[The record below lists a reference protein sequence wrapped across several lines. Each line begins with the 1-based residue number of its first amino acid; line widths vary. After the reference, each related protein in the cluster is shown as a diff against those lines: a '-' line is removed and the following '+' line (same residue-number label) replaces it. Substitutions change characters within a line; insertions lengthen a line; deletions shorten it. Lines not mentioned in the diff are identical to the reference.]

1 MIVRRMSTTSAYTE
15 SKSLNYCINLLQK
28 RAYEQY
34 IATLLLPPNIRRCG
48 FAIRAF
54 NVEISS
60 IRDQVSARN
69 VGLGRTVFW
78 QELVHKLFE
87 RGSHIPNHPVAK
99 ELSYVIQNVSLFILS
114 YFFLQHLKKKEI
126 FYFSIRYLKNFFKG

>member
-1 MIVRRMSTTSAYTE
+1 MIVRRMSTTSAHTE

-69 VGLGRTVFW
+69 AGLGRTVFW

-87 RGSHIPNHPVAK
+87 RGGQPQGSHIPNHPVAK
-99 ELSYVIQNVSLFILS
+99 ELSYVIQNVSLFALS
-114 YFFLQHLKKKEI
+114 YLFLQLIFKKRK
-126 FYFSIRYLKNFFKG
+126 YSTSA

>member
-69 VGLGRTVFW
+69 AGLGRTVFW
-78 QELVHKLFE
+78 QELVHKLFD
-87 RGSHIPNHPVAK
+87 RGGQPQGPHSIPNHPVAK
-99 ELSYVIQNVSLFILS
+99 ELSYVIQNVSLFALS
-114 YFFLQHLKKKEI
+114 YFFLQH
-126 FYFSIRYLKNFFKG
+126 F